1 MHKSVEQDQNK
12 FKSDVKTLHNLA
24 KVYATCES
32 KDMKVIW
39 QDKWYQMCIQIANR
53 INKCD

>member
-1 MHKSVEQDQNK
+1 MHKTVEQDQNK

-53 INKCD
+53 ITQ